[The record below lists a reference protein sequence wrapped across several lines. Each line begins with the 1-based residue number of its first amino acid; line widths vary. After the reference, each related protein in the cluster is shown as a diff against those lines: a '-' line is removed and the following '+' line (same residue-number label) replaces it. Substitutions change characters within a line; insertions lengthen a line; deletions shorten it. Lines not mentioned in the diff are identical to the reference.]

1 MQIAENT
8 SMERKSGHDEYDVM
22 RVESS
27 TLPCYKKA
35 IERQK
40 LHQKHHHEAA
50 TASDTETPE
59 ASADDLH
66 LHKMKRWCDYATDV
80 LRVVVVLGVS
90 FVITGL
96 PWFFE
101 SYHEVG

>member
-1 MQIAENT
+1 
-8 SMERKSGHDEYDVM
+8 MERKSGYDEYDVM
-22 RVESS
+22 KEESS
-27 TLPCYKKA
+27 SLPCYIKV

-40 LHQKHHHEAA
+40 LHQKNRHEAA
-50 TASDTETPE
+50 TASATETPE
-59 ASADDLH
+59 ASAGDLH
-66 LHKMKRWCDYATDV
+66 LRKMKRWCDYAADV

-101 SYHEVG
+101 SYHEVGLMIE